1 MARYSDIPADPGAAV
16 RALRICRNAMLIIAA
31 RVRIG
36 GEVYK
41 RASAVIAAVDAL
53 ADELTG
59 ERDYFFEPGGGATE
73 GQRAAAESKAARER
87 GDVPWE

>member
-1 MARYSDIPADPGAAV
+1 MPADPAAAV
-16 RALRICRNAMLIIAA
+16 RALRRCRNAMLVIAA

-41 RASAVIAAVDAL
+41 RVSALIAAIDAL

-59 ERDYFFEPGGGATE
+59 ERDYFFEPGGGATGGE
-73 GQRAAAESKAARER
+73 RKAMEEKAARER
-87 GDVPWE
+87 GEKPWES